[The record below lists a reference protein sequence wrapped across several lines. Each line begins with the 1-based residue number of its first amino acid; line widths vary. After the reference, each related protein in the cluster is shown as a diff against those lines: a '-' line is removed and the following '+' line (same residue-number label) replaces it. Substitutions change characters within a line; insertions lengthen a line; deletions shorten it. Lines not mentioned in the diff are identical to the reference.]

1 MARAKISLIGGGQIG
16 GNLALL
22 AAQKE
27 LGDIVIFDIPKAE
40 GMVKGKALDLMQLKP
55 HDGYDAN
62 ISGTSDW
69 KDLTDSDVFIITA
82 GLPRKPGMDR
92 EDLLEINL
100 GIMTDVAEN
109 IKEYSPNAFVIVVSN
124 PLDAMVYAFYKVSQL
139 KKNMVVGMAGALDSA
154 RFRAFIAMEVGCS
167 VQDVTCMVLGGHGDT
182 MVPITRFG
190 TVGGVPIESLINPDR
205 LEEIVNRTRFAG
217 GEIVKLFGNGS
228 AFYAPA
234 QSAIEMAESYLR
246 DKKRI
251 IPCASLCEGEFGI
264 NGYFIGVP
272 SVIGSGGVENIL
284 EFSLTEEEKFELKNT
299 LEAVKKTA
307 KDFINARKSDR
318 IGILVFAGE
327 SFIQCPLTIDKEVLL
342 ALMDDIQVAEQSYD
356 GTAIGMAIANATNR
370 LRNSDAKSKVMILLS
385 DGSNNAGELD
395 PLTSADLASNFDI
408 KIYTIGA
415 GTNQDVSFIPGRGY
429 IRNEIDEVTLKSI
442 ANRTNGKYFR
452 ATNVVGLEDVYKTID
467 ELERTEIEI
476 KEFTRYKELFGWLLI
491 PAMIIGLGGHTIDRT
506 IFRKQL

>member
-1 MARAKISLIGGGQIG
+1 MSRAKISLIGGGQIG

-40 GMVKGKALDLMQLKP
+40 GMVKGKALDLMQLRP

-69 KDLTDSDVFIITA
+69 KDLKDSDVFIITA

-109 IKEYSPNAFVIVVSN
+109 IKKYSPNAFVIVVSN

-182 MVPITRFG
+182 MVPITRVG
-190 TVGGVPIESLINPDR
+190 TVGGVPIESLIEPDR

-251 IPCASLCEGEFGI
+251 IPCASLCEGEFEI
-264 NGYFIGVP
+264 DGYFIGVP
-272 SVIGSGGVENIL
+272 SMIGKGGVEKIL
-284 EFSLTEEEKFELKNT
+284 EFELHDDEKLALDST
-299 LEAVKKTA
+299 LEAVKKT
-307 KDFINARKSDR
+307 
-318 IGILVFAGE
+318 
-327 SFIQCPLTIDKEVLL
+327 VLETKL
-342 ALMDDIQVAEQSYD
+342 
-356 GTAIGMAIANATNR
+356 
-370 LRNSDAKSKVMILLS
+370 
-385 DGSNNAGELD
+385 
-395 PLTSADLASNFDI
+395 
-408 KIYTIGA
+408 
-415 GTNQDVSFIPGRGY
+415 
-429 IRNEIDEVTLKSI
+429 
-442 ANRTNGKYFR
+442 
-452 ATNVVGLEDVYKTID
+452 
-467 ELERTEIEI
+467 
-476 KEFTRYKELFGWLLI
+476 
-491 PAMIIGLGGHTIDRT
+491 
-506 IFRKQL
+506 